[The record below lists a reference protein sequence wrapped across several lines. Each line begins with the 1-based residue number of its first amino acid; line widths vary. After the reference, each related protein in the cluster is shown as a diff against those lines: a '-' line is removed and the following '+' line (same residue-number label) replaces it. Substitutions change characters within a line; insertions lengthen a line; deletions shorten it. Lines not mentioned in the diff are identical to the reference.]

1 MRISDWSSDVCSS
14 DLDAVSCRVA
24 AAAARVV
31 AGTHTI
37 TVGTIGFAA
46 DRLADA
52 AVCLDLTPA
61 PTAGFLV
68 ELVGV
73 RRWNCCPADCVVP
86 VGARPRHGQ
95 CRCCWRWNGTLNSL
109 CWRVVAAT
117 ADGSSSDS
125 TQPLSLASVLLA
137 I

>member
-1 MRISDWSSDVCSS
+1 MGNVGPHDAG
-14 DLDAVSCRVA
+14 DLTRRRRPLDGDAVSCRVA

-61 PTAGFLV
+61 PTAGFIV
-68 ELVGV
+68 ELLGV
-73 RRWNCCPADCVVP
+73 RPWNCCPAAFFVP
-86 VGARPRHGQ
+86 VSGLARPGH
-95 CRCCWRWNGTLNSL
+95 LK
-109 CWRVVAAT
+109 
-117 ADGSSSDS
+117 
-125 TQPLSLASVLLA
+125 
-137 I
+137 

>member
-1 MRISDWSSDVCSS
+1 MGNFVPPDAG
-14 DLDAVSCRVA
+14 DLTRRRRPLDGDAVSCRVA

-52 AVCLDLTPA
+52 AVCLYLTPD

-68 ELVGV
+68 EPVGV
-73 RRWNCCPADCVVP
+73 RRWNCCTADCVVP
-86 VGARPRHGQ
+86 VGARARHGQ
-95 CRCCWRWNGTLNSL
+95 CRC
-109 CWRVVAAT
+109 
-117 ADGSSSDS
+117 
-125 TQPLSLASVLLA
+125 
-137 I
+137 